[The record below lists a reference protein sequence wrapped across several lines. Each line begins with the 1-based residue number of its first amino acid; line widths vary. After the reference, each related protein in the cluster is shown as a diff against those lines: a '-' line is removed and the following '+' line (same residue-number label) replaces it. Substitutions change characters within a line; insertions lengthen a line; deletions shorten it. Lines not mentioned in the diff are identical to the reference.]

1 MNTQFKAA
9 LLTEDTR
16 FYEEIKASS
25 MEEQEVRLNVYRNNV
40 TVSLI
45 EALCDIFPVT
55 EAIVGD
61 EFFHAMARIYLLNNP
76 PSSPIIREY
85 GQNFSDFIRNF
96 EPAQS
101 LPYLPD
107 LAALEHAMLT
117 LTHSEEYDMLD
128 QEAVSDAFTSV
139 EDPSTL
145 SLRVPPTTH
154 ILVSPFAIGSLYQ
167 AHFSDGHQ
175 RLNQVEINKSEYL
188 LLVKSHLYAQLH
200 VINKEEAIF
209 IKNLMQ
215 EKTLGNAVPESD
227 SFNLGETLAKL
238 IEWKILTNVTQIHTK
253 QPL

>member
-16 FYEEIKASS
+16 FYEEIKAPS
-25 MEEQEVRLNVYRNNV
+25 MEEQEIRLDVYRNNI
-40 TVSLI
+40 TVSLV

-55 EAIVGD
+55 QTLVGD
-61 EFFHAMARIYLLNNP
+61 DFFRAMARIYVLNNP

-85 GQNFSDFIRNF
+85 GQNFSDFVRNF

-117 LTHSEEYDMLD
+117 LTHSEEYETLD
-128 QEAVSDAFTSV
+128 HQAVSEAFASV
-139 EDPSTL
+139 EDPSVL
-145 SLRVPPTTH
+145 SLGVPPTTQ

-175 RLNQVEINKSEYL
+175 RLNQVDITKSEYL
-188 LLVKSHLYAQLH
+188 LLVKSHLYGQLH
-200 VINKEEAIF
+200 VIDKEEAIF

-215 EKTLGNAVPESD
+215 EKTLENAIPESD
-227 SFNLGETLAKL
+227 AFDLGETLAKL
-238 IEWKILTNVTQIHTK
+238 IEWKILTNITQTK
-253 QPL
+253 TN

>member
-1 MNTQFKAA
+1 VNTQFKAA

-16 FYEEIKASS
+16 FYDEIKAPS

-40 TVSLI
+40 AVSLI

-76 PSSPIIREY
+76 PNSPIIREY
-85 GQNFSDFIRNF
+85 GQNFSDFIRHF
-96 EPAQS
+96 EPAEG
-101 LPYLPD
+101 LPYLAD
-107 LAALEHAMLT
+107 LASLEHAMLT
-117 LTHSEEYDMLD
+117 LTHSEEYEVLD
-128 QEAVSDAFTSV
+128 QEAVSDAFTSA

-145 SLRVPPTTH
+145 SLQVPPTTQ

-200 VINKEEAIF
+200 VIKKEEAVF

-215 EKTLGNAVPESD
+215 KKTLENAVPESD
-227 SFNLGETLAKL
+227 SFDLSGTLAKL
-238 IEWKILTNVTQIHTK
+238 IEWEILTYVAQINTK
-253 QPL
+253 PSL

>member
-16 FYEEIKASS
+16 FYEEIKAPS
-25 MEEQEVRLNVYRNNV
+25 MEEQEIRLDVYRNNI
-40 TVSLI
+40 TVSLV

-55 EAIVGD
+55 QTLVGD
-61 EFFHAMARIYLLNNP
+61 DFFRAMARIYVLNNP

-85 GQNFSDFIRNF
+85 GQNFSDFVRNF

-117 LTHSEEYDMLD
+117 LTHSEEYETLD
-128 QEAVSDAFTSV
+128 HQVVSEAFSSV
-139 EDPSTL
+139 ENPSIL
-145 SLRVPPTTH
+145 SLCVPPTTQ

-167 AHFSDGHQ
+167 AHFSDGHK
-175 RLNQVEINKSEYL
+175 RLNQVDITKNEYL

-209 IKNLMQ
+209 VKNLMQ
-215 EKTLGNAVPESD
+215 EKTLENAIPESD
-227 SFNLGETLAKL
+227 SFDLGETLAKL
-238 IEWKILTNVTQIHTK
+238 IEWKILTNITQIQTK
-253 QPL
+253 